1 MSKSTILK
9 ERLERPEIVVM
20 PGAYDVL
27 SAKLIERAGFD
38 TVFTTGFG
46 ASASMLGLPD
56 IGLLTMPESLDL
68 ARRPVSSVG
77 VPLVAD
83 MDTGYGNPIN
93 VVRTV
98 EACVAAGVAGI
109 ILEVQEWP
117 KRCGHLEA
125 KRVIPAEDHVQK
137 IRAAVEARGGDDLV
151 LIGRTDARG
160 PLGLQA
166 AIARGRSYREAGA
179 DVVFIE
185 APRSLAEMESIVD
198 AFPGVP
204 LFANMIE
211 GGVTPFLSAGE
222 LQDMGFRMVVY
233 PLSALF
239 AAAHSVA
246 AVLEALKR
254 TGTTAG
260 FQAMVGFREFE
271 GIIDLPKFRELE
283 GKYASS

>member
-1 MSKSTILK
+1 MSKSTILRK
-9 ERLERPEIVVM
+9 RLERPEIVVM

-56 IGLLTMPESLDL
+56 IGLLTMPEALDL
-68 ARRPVSSVG
+68 ARRVASSVG
-77 VPLVAD
+77 IPLVAD

-93 VVRTV
+93 VMRTV

-109 ILEVQEWP
+109 ILEDQEWP
-117 KRCGHLEA
+117 KRCGHLA
-125 KRVIPAEDHVQK
+125 GKRVISAEDHVQK

-160 PLGLQA
+160 PLGLEA
-166 AIARGRSYREAGA
+166 AIARGKAYREAGA

-198 AFPGVP
+198 AFPEVP

-222 LQDMGFRMVVY
+222 LDDMGFRMVVY

-246 AVLEALKR
+246 AVLETLKR

-260 FQAMVGFREFE
+260 FQAMVGFSEFE
-271 GIIDLPKFRELE
+271 GIIDLPRFRELE
-283 GKYASS
+283 KTYTSA